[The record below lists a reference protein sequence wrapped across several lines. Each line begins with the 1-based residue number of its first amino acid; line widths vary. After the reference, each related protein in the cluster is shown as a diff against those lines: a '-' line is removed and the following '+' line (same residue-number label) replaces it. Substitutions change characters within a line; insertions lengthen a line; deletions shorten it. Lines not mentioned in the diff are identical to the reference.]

1 METINQLIT
10 ALRILI
16 GVGGVCRIIAILVQN
31 IGEEDK
37 RPAYKQIKNIIIF
50 MIFSVVILSIRD
62 IIKSYYFIRSL

>member
-31 IGEEDK
+31 IGDRK
-37 RPAYKQIKNIIIF
+37 
-50 MIFSVVILSIRD
+50 SVV
-62 IIKSYYFIRSL
+62 